1 MKGESWTRIGAYSW
15 AAWHFRK
22 FLTYSDEPRVRAYL
36 AWCYAQLGMLESAAQ
51 HYREAYGRYK
61 GPEIILGLAEIEAG
75 LGNVDRARALVH
87 ELRPRSQE
95 LQREGVAAL
104 DALESRLTP
113 SAGDARVE

>member
-1 MKGESWTRIGAYSW
+1 MV
-15 AAWHFRK
+15 
-22 FLTYSDEPRVRAYL
+22 LCP
-36 AWCYAQLGMLESAAQ
+36 AQ
-51 HYREAYGRYK
+51 HYREAYARYK
-61 GPEIILGLAEIEAG
+61 GPEIILGFAEIEAG

-113 SAGDARVE
+113 GAGDARVE